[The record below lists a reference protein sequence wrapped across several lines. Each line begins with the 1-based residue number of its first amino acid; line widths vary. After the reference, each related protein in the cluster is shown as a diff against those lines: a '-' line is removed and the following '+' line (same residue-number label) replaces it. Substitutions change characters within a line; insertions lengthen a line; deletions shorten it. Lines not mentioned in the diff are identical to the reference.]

1 MDRELR
7 IPFVM
12 SEVSLDLIKMM
23 LDRDVDRRPTIEQ
36 VIAHTWFEDLPG
48 PEEALLAAYPI
59 DASIQRSKR

>member
-12 SEVSLDLIKMM
+12 SEVSLDLIKLM

-36 VIAHTWFEDLPG
+36 VIAHPWFEDLPS
-48 PEEALLAAYPI
+48 PEEALLEESPVK
-59 DASIQRSKR
+59 ASTRREN

>member
-12 SEVSLDLIKMM
+12 SEVSLDLIKTM

-36 VIAHTWFEDLPG
+36 VIAHPWFADLPG
-48 PEEALLAAYPI
+48 PEEALLVASPI
-59 DASIQRSKR
+59 DASMRKN